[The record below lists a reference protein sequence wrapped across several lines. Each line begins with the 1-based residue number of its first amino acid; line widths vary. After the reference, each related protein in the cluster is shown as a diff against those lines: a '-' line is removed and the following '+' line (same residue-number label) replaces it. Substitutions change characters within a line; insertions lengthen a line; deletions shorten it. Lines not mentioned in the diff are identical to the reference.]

1 MSVKVLR
8 PVLTDQQ
15 GAYLACHLFNAVP
28 FNTVMIAPTSGAIP
42 SAQGLVEGLKST
54 PADIAFVVPSI
65 VHELSQ
71 SPELLDY
78 CAKNLEMII
87 YCGGDLPQSMG
98 DVVASKIRLVNQFG
112 ASELGLMAHLQS
124 KRDRDPEDWKYVQFH
139 PDTGSEFRPVTDTTH
154 ELYLRRDSRLEKQ
167 QPTFTL
173 FPGLHEYPTR
183 DLFVRHPSK
192 DKPDLWK
199 WVARADDIIVFLNG
213 EKTNPISMEQHIASC
228 NPGVAAVLVAGAQ
241 RFQAALLIE
250 PVTGGRELS
259 PSERAAFI
267 EKIWPSVSDAN
278 QECPAH
284 ARIAKSH
291 ILFTLPQKPM
301 LRAGKGTVRRAET
314 LQSYA
319 NELDALYADAELMS
333 ADIGGGLPGSPVN
346 FEDMDAASQLV
357 RGCIS
362 SITNWQDLDD
372 NDNFFSLGMDSL
384 QAITAVRA
392 LKKGFAMPTIALSTL
407 YTNPSV
413 STLTSAIAQLSK
425 QHQVSQM
432 SNEQLRLRARSSI
445 LKEYQDMIDRIHI
458 PSKRHEKPPAQ
469 NVILT
474 GSTGA
479 LGSYILHSLLEN
491 RAVAHVYCLN
501 RATDGV
507 SLQVE
512 RHQARGLPTQLSS
525 SRVTF
530 LTANLSHTH
539 LGLQAEVY
547 SKLLNAATV
556 VIHNAW
562 PVNFNLSID
571 SFRPQLAGLVN
582 LIEFAAFAATS
593 PHFLFISS
601 VSSVMSYRNASLQ
614 TPEEVIL
621 ADSAPGLNGYAE
633 SKYISEH
640 LLDHAAQRLPI
651 NASLAR
657 VGQIAGAVNYAGLW
671 NKAEWFPSLII
682 SSLHLGAVPD
692 SLGPSLGT
700 IDWVPVDLLAE
711 VIVELALGKDQLIE
725 ATRSQDDQFTTTV
738 PQGRARV
745 FHPLN
750 PHRTTWEAV
759 RPIVT
764 DALYAS
770 TGKRLE
776 TVFFDS
782 WLKKVRHDME
792 LKADSHNA
800 LKDGD
805 LEAFLRLNPAV
816 KLLDFYEQIL
826 GSKEARVNRLEMKE
840 TMMSSAKL
848 RAMEGIKAEWIHKW
862 VQEWVTSMGIG
873 TNRALVETKL

>member
-1 MSVKVLR
+1 
-8 PVLTDQQ
+8 
-15 GAYLACHLFNAVP
+15 
-28 FNTVMIAPTSGAIP
+28 MIAPTSGAIP
-42 SAQGLVEGLKST
+42 SAHGLVEGLKNT

-78 CAKNLEMII
+78 CAENLEMIV

-112 ASELGLMAHLQS
+112 GSEFGLSALLWS
-124 KRDRDPEDWKYVQFH
+124 ERDRDLEDWKYVHFH
-139 PDTGSEFRPVTDTTH
+139 PDTGSELRPVTDGAH
-154 ELYLRRDSRLEKQ
+154 ELYIVRDPKLEKQ

-173 FPGLHEYPTR
+173 FPSLQEYPTR

-213 EKTNPISMEQHIASC
+213 EKTNPVSMEQHIASC

-250 PVTGGRELS
+250 PVTDGDGRELS

-267 EKIWPSVSDAN
+267 EKIWPTIADAN

-291 ILFTLPQKPM
+291 ILFTHPQKPM
-301 LRAGKGTVRRAET
+301 LRAGKGTIRRAAT

-333 ADIGGGLPGSPVN
+333 ADIGGGLPGSPVS

-372 NDNFFSLGMDSL
+372 NDNFFTLGMDSL

-458 PSKRHEKPPAQ
+458 PSKRPEKPRAQ

-501 RATDGV
+501 RATDGL
-507 SLQVE
+507 SLQVA
-512 RHQARGLPTQLSS
+512 RNQARGLPTQLSS

-582 LIEFAAFAATS
+582 LIEFAALAATS
-593 PHFLFISS
+593 PHLLFISS
-601 VSSVMSYRNASLQ
+601 ISSVISYRSASLQ

-621 ADSAPGLNGYAE
+621 ADIALGPNDYAE
-633 SKYISEH
+633 SKYISER
-640 LLDHAAQRLPI
+640 LLNHAAQRLSI
-651 NASLAR
+651 NASFAR

-671 NKAEWFPSLII
+671 NTAEWFPSLII
-682 SSLHLGAVPD
+682 SSVHLGAIPD

-725 ATRSQDDQFTTTV
+725 ATRSQDDHFTTTV

-776 TVFFDS
+776 TVPFDS
-782 WLKKVRHDME
+782 WLEKVRHDIE
-792 LKADSHNA
+792 LKADSHTA

-805 LEAFLRLNPAV
+805 FEAFLRVNPAV
-816 KLLDFYEQIL
+816 KLLDFYGQVL
-826 GSKEARVNRLEMKE
+826 GSKEAPANRLEMKE

-862 VQEWVTSMGIG
+862 VQEWITSMGIG
-873 TNRALVETKL
+873 SNRALVETKL